1 MIEQAGVPGTDPLL
15 AFQAPQ
21 VGFAVVNAS
30 LLPQPHAAEY
40 ATTASACAEACL
52 EEIRCIAFTFSDAHP
67 PCDLAGWSDR
77 YDVARATS
85 QAAYYYRNFD
95 DPASQQPVKPAVSYP
110 LEAPTAGVQLL
121 PPSSTRAP
129 QAVAASVWQRA
140 GVWGTAFGANLKYLS
155 QFPVDD
161 MLFWFRR
168 RHGDTTPPG
177 ASWGWDHAGPDK
189 PFGLKGSVAGAFL
202 MGAGGA
208 LRWPLPQA
216 SLVALNAS
224 VGWTSLASGLGANL
238 SDVLRGVAGAQQPDG
253 YIMAFPVNE
262 SFYLENPNYVTSWLC
277 HGLLEAHTALP
288 HINGAAQAP
297 VDPALPLQL
306 LRAHLDWFHASATT
320 PRFLPPRGNT
330 TGPQWS
336 DEGDP
341 QQQHGH
347 LIYLI
352 YQGIIHHTRTALSP
366 VGVVADA
373 QRAAARYAE
382 PWWLAQLASKDP
394 AAVWLKSYY
403 PHNYEITAIEAY
415 LDLYQIT
422 GDATL
427 YLTAVDGFVEVF
439 GRDFM
444 HVGGSVAIK
453 ENKLYPP
460 RSFYLDTTG
469 NYLPQ
474 PRVLLPHA
482 YARRIADTIPYL
494 LTRVCASHACTRL
507 YRELPG
513 EDAKAQQ
520 KAHQNCTRDVA
531 WAASGGDVQQCWHS
545 TGELCG
551 QAFWVKLMQRLHRLR
566 PETEL
571 YAANIEKTL
580 LNGVVGQIPP
590 DGRGIRQFTVLHKVK
605 MIADNNST
613 CCEGQGTRVL
623 GSLPEYIFS
632 LPAAKA
638 PASRGGA
645 GLADVYV
652 NQFVP
657 SRIELPPRPEA
668 CTGAGAL
675 NLTLQTAWPY
685 ENDVN
690 LTLSACEPVGAGSGG
705 SSSYTVAIRAPSWLD
720 TDLLQFSIFCG
731 EGGAAAHGGL
741 APRGGFTHIDLGAQ
755 CSNPGGGW
763 ASARVS
769 FTLQPA
775 LRVSQYTGFT
785 KIAKQRES
793 AAEQQQQHAPAREH
807 YQRFAVEYGPVLLV
821 ARGPWNASTDSIHV
835 HGVANPASTPPSW
848 LQRDNGAGL
857 RFTVA
862 GNDALDFVPY
872 YEVQEEQFE
881 VYPVFDDAAN

>member
-1 MIEQAGVPGTDPLL
+1 MRGGRCSERCEFFRLKMVFGTEPLL
-15 AFQAPQ
+15 AFQPPQ
-21 VGFAVVNAS
+21 FGFAVVNAS

-52 EEIRCIAFTFSDAHP
+52 EESRCIAFTFGAAHP

-95 DPASQQPVKPAVSYP
+95 DPASQQPVKPAVRYP
-110 LEAPTAGVQLL
+110 LETPTAGVQLL

-129 QAVAASVWQRA
+129 EAGAASVWQRA

-168 RHGDTTPPG
+168 RHGDTAPPG

-216 SLVALNAS
+216 SLAALNAS

-262 SFYLENPNYVTSWLC
+262 SFFLENPNYVTSWLC

-330 TGPQWS
+330 TGPQFS

-366 VGVVADA
+366 VGIVADA

-427 YLTAVDGFVEVF
+427 YLAAVDGFVEVF

-453 ENKLYPP
+453 EMKLYPP

-469 NYLPQ
+469 
-474 PRVLLPHA
+474 
-482 YARRIADTIPYL
+482 
-494 LTRVCASHACTRL
+494 
-507 YRELPG
+507 
-513 EDAKAQQ
+513 EDAKAQL
-520 KAHQNCTRDVA
+520 KVHQNCTRDVA

-590 DGRGIRQFTVLHKVK
+590 DGRGIRQFTVMHKVK

-638 PASRGGA
+638 PASRGG

-668 CTGAGAL
+668 CTDAGAL

-720 TDLLQFSIFCG
+720 TNLLQFSIFCG
-731 EGGAAAHGGL
+731 EGGTAVHGGL

-793 AAEQQQQHAPAREH
+793 AAEQQQHAPARGH

-835 HGVANPASTPPSW
+835 RGVANPASTPPSW
-848 LQRDNGAGL
+848 LQRDSGAGL
-857 RFTVA
+857 RFTVN